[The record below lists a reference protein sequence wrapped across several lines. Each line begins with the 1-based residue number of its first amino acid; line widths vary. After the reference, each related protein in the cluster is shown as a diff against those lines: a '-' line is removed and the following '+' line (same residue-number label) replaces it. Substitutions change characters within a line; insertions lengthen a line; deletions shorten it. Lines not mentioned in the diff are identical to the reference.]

1 MSQARLAA
9 IGKAS
14 RNERLKLRATSA
26 NAIGL
31 AFGGVGFI
39 QPIVAG
45 DLTIVAVGKVAICAV
60 IGYVSMTT
68 RCRSSAAWRIR
79 WTAGSNSF

>member
-1 MSQARLAA
+1 MSEAQPIA
-9 IGKAS
+9 IGRAA

-31 AFGGVGFI
+31 AFGAVGFI

-45 DLTIVAVGKVAICAV
+45 DLIIVAVAKVAICAV
-60 IGYVSMTT
+60 IGYVFHNYAMQVLG
-68 RCRSSAAWRIR
+68 RLED
-79 WTAGSNSF
+79 